1 MLLELNDNVI
11 KSTGLSEQELRIELA
26 VRLYEDGK
34 ITVGQGG
41 TMTGL
46 GSIRFQQELGKRKI
60 AWHYDVEDLHADL
73 ETLKKLSQKGASKNV
88 NEL

>member
-1 MLLELNDNVI
+1 MLLELDDKVI
-11 KSTGLSEQELRIELA
+11 NSTGLTEQELRIELA
-26 VRLYEDGK
+26 VRLYEDEK

-60 AWHYDVEDLHADL
+60 AWHYDVEDFEADL
-73 ETLKKLSQKGASKNV
+73 ETLRKLSGDRRK
-88 NEL
+88 

>member
-11 KSTGLSEQELRIELA
+11 NSTGLNDHELRIELA

-41 TMTGL
+41 MMTGL
-46 GSIRFQQELGKRKI
+46 GHVKFQHELGKRQI
-60 AWHYDVEDLHADL
+60 PWQFDIEDLHADL
-73 ETLKKLSQKGASKNV
+73 ETLKSVFGDRSK
-88 NEL
+88 

>member
-1 MLLELNDNVI
+1 MLLELDDNVI
-11 KSTGLSEQELRIELA
+11 KSTGLTEQELRIELA

-46 GSIRFQQELGKRKI
+46 GHVKFQRELGKREI
-60 AWHYDVEDLHADL
+60 LWQFDIEDLHTDL
-73 ETLKKLSQKGASKNV
+73 ETLKSVFGDRSK
-88 NEL
+88 

>member
-34 ITVGQGG
+34 ITVG
-41 TMTGL
+41 
-46 GSIRFQQELGKRKI
+46 
-60 AWHYDVEDLHADL
+60 
-73 ETLKKLSQKGASKNV
+73 
-88 NEL
+88 

>member
-11 KSTGLSEQELRIELA
+11 KSTGLSEQELRIDLA
-26 VRLYEDGK
+26 VRPYEDGK

-46 GSIRFQQELGKRKI
+46 GHVKFQHELGKRKI
-60 AWHYDVEDLHADL
+60 ASHFDVEDLEADL
-73 ETLKKLSQKGASKNV
+73 ETLEKLAIARGKQTNT
-88 NEL
+88 

>member
-1 MLLELNDNVI
+1 MLLELDDKVI
-11 KSTGLSEQELRIELA
+11 NSTGLTDDELRIELA

-41 TMTGL
+41 MMTGI

-60 AWHYDVEDLHADL
+60 PWHYDIEDFEADL
-73 ETLKKLSQKGASKNV
+73 ATLKKLSGDRNK
-88 NEL
+88 

>member
-1 MLLELNDNVI
+1 MLLELDDKVI
-11 KSTGLSEQELRIELA
+11 RSTGLSDQELRIELA

-46 GSIRFQQELGKRKI
+46 GHVKFQHELGKREI
-60 AWHYDVEDLHADL
+60 PWQFDIEDY
-73 ETLKKLSQKGASKNV
+73 TQTWKR
-88 NEL
+88 

>member
-1 MLLELNDNVI
+1 MLLELDDNVI
-11 KSTGLSEQELRIELA
+11 NSTGLTEQESRIELA

-46 GSIRFQQELGKRKI
+46 GHVKFQHALGREI
-60 AWHYDVEDLHADL
+60 PWHYDIEDLHADL
-73 ETLKKLSQKGASKNV
+73 ETLKSVFGDRSK
-88 NEL
+88 

>member
-1 MLLELNDNVI
+1 MLLELDDMVI
-11 KSTGLSEQELRIELA
+11 KRTGLSDQELRIELA

-46 GSIRFQQELGKRKI
+46 GHVKFQHELGEREIPGIMISKTYTQTSKR
-60 AWHYDVEDLHADL
+60 
-73 ETLKKLSQKGASKNV
+73 
-88 NEL
+88 

>member
-11 KSTGLSEQELRIELA
+11 KSTGLSEHELRVELA

-34 ITVGQGG
+34 ITIGQGG

-46 GSIRFQQELGKRKI
+46 GSIRFQKELGKRKI
-60 AWHYDVEDLHADL
+60 AWHYDIEDFEADL
-73 ETLKKLSQKGASKNV
+73 ETLRKLSSDRSK
-88 NEL
+88 

>member
-46 GSIRFQQELGKRKI
+46 GQVKFQHELGKREI
-60 AWHYDVEDLHADL
+60 PWQFDIEDLHADL
-73 ETLKKLSQKGASKNV
+73 ETLKAVLGDRSK
-88 NEL
+88 

>member
-1 MLLELNDNVI
+1 MLLELDDNVI
-11 KSTGLSEQELRIELA
+11 NSTGLSDQELRVELA

-46 GSIRFQQELGKRKI
+46 GSIRFQKELGKRKI
-60 AWHYDVEDLHADL
+60 AWHYDVEDYEADL
-73 ETLKKLSQKGASKNV
+73 ETLRRLSSDRSK
-88 NEL
+88 

>member
-1 MLLELNDNVI
+1 MLLELNDKVI
-11 KSTGLSEQELRIELA
+11 NSTGLTDDELRIELA

-60 AWHYDVEDLHADL
+60 AWHYDIEDFEADL
-73 ETLKKLSQKGASKNV
+73 ETLRKLSSDRSK
-88 NEL
+88 

>member
-11 KSTGLSEQELRIELA
+11 KSTGLTEQELRIELA

-46 GSIRFQQELGKRKI
+46 GSIRFQKELGKRKI

-73 ETLKKLSQKGASKNV
+73 ETLKKLSDSQVQKSV
-88 NEL
+88 NE

>member
-46 GSIRFQQELGKRKI
+46 GHVKFQQELGKREI
-60 AWHYDVEDLHADL
+60 PWQFDVEDLHADL
-73 ETLKKLSQKGASKNV
+73 ETLKSVFGDSSK
-88 NEL
+88 

>member
-34 ITVGQGG
+34 TTVGQGG

-46 GSIRFQQELGKRKI
+46 GSIRFQQELGKREI
-60 AWHYDVEDLHADL
+60 AWHYDIEDFEADL
-73 ETLKKLSQKGASKNV
+73 ETLRKLSSDRNK
-88 NEL
+88 

>member
-1 MLLELNDNVI
+1 MLLELNDKVI
-11 KSTGLSEQELRIELA
+11 NSTGLTDDELRIELA

-46 GSIRFQQELGKRKI
+46 GHVKFQHELGKREI
-60 AWHYDVEDLHADL
+60 PWQFDVEDLHADL
-73 ETLKKLSQKGASKNV
+73 ETLKSVFGDRSK
-88 NEL
+88 